1 MSGTPSSPAQGA
13 AAEAPIGPPPLEPNT
28 NGVYKIACHIM
39 QARLGDGRHLPA
51 SSAARTAATDLASRA
66 ILEAAT
72 PGLALARGHAGVR
85 SCCAIIG
92 VGADAGAFGVR
103 RIAVRR
109 GVMSQKTTR
118 PKGFPLPSSLEVLP
132 GTEAAQQA
140 YPYFIQFTPSDDQ
153 RFWFYNSMHFPEPMS
168 AFDMVTAEAAYCAL
182 GASNTRVH
190 SLPTTLGIDH
200 RIINGRVYIG
210 GNAVTDPAEIARRT
224 EEFQKRAF
232 YYYENWERLYA
243 QWREKMLKLI
253 RDAQALPKLEL
264 PEFEPLE
271 NVLAGRGI
279 ASNHFLLDTYQKTLE
294 GYFRMWHHHFE
305 FLLLGYGAYM
315 TFFAFCK
322 KAFPEIS
329 EQTVARMVAGIEA
342 EIFRPDEEVRRL
354 ARRAV
359 ELGVDS
365 KFRDGVSAQ
374 AVIESLEKA
383 GTPGREWLKELEIS
397 RDPWFNVNVGDG
409 FYHYHRSWNDD
420 LSMPFAALPGYIG
433 LFKAGESLHR
443 DHEKL
448 RREREQL
455 IADYRDLLAT
465 DEERAAYDQMIK
477 LAHRVFPYV
486 EGHKFYCEHWYTN
499 LFFNKIR
506 EFGALLAQHG
516 FFSRED
522 DVFQLSHYELESAIV
537 DLMSSWSNG
546 SPPRGPGHWPR
557 IVAERRAALAQW
569 AKHDTPPALGPVP
582 EVIDDPAIVMLW
594 GITRENLDTWLA
606 AGSETTSN
614 ELRGFAAS
622 NGVVE
627 GPARVVKSV
636 EEIARIEKG
645 DILVCQITNPT
656 WAPLFQKIS
665 AAVSDIGGSM
675 SHMAIVAREFGL
687 PAVVGTG
694 SATTRIRDGQRI
706 RVDGG
711 RGVVTILQ

>member
-1 MSGTPSSPAQGA
+1 VSSQ
-13 AAEAPIGPPPLEPNT
+13 
-28 NGVYKIACHIM
+28 V
-39 QARLGDGRHLPA
+39 
-51 SSAARTAATDLASRA
+51 
-66 ILEAAT
+66 
-72 PGLALARGHAGVR
+72 
-85 SCCAIIG
+85 
-92 VGADAGAFGVR
+92 
-103 RIAVRR
+103 
-109 GVMSQKTTR
+109 KT
-118 PKGFPLPSSLEVLP
+118 KGFPLPSSLKVVP
-132 GTEAAQQA
+132 GTERAQAA
-140 YPYFIQFTPSDDQ
+140 YPYFIQFTPADDE

-182 GASNTRVH
+182 GSANTRVH
-190 SLPTTLGIDH
+190 CLPTTLGIDH

-224 EEFQKRAF
+224 QEFQKRAF
-232 YYYENWERLYA
+232 YYYEHWERLYA
-243 QWREKMLKLI
+243 QWRQKMLALI
-253 RDAQALPKLEL
+253 REAQALPKLDL
-264 PEFEPLE
+264 PEFEPLAH
-271 NVLAGRGI
+271 VHAGRGI
-279 ASNHFLLDTYQKTLE
+279 ASNHYLLDVYHKTLE

-305 FLLLGYGAYM
+305 FLLLGYGAYL

-329 EQTVARMVAGIEA
+329 DQTVARMVAGIEA

-354 ARRAV
+354 ARCAV
-359 ELGVDS
+359 ELGVDAM
-365 KFRDGVSAQ
+365 FRDDLPAA
-374 AVIESLEKA
+374 AVIASLEKA

-420 LSMPFAALPGYIG
+420 LSMPFAALPGYISRV
-433 LFKAGESLHR
+433 KAGESLER
-443 DHEKL
+443 EYEKL
-448 RREREQL
+448 QSERQQL
-455 IADYRDLLAT
+455 IADYRDLLGS
-465 DEERAAYDQMIK
+465 DEERAAYDQMIT

-506 EFGALLAQHG
+506 EFGTLLAAHE
-516 FFSRED
+516 FFPKAE
-522 DVFQLSHYELESAIV
+522 DVFHLNHYELESAII

-546 SPPRGPGHWPR
+546 SPARGPQHWPQ
-557 IVAERRAALAQW
+557 IVAERRAAIAEW
-569 AKHDTPPALGPVP
+569 AKQPTPPALGPVP
-582 EVIDDPAIVMLW
+582 DVIDDPAIVMLW

-606 AGSETTSN
+606 AGTGASSN
-614 ELRGFAAS
+614 EIRGFAAS

-627 GPARVVKSV
+627 GPARVIKSV
-636 EEIARIEKG
+636 EEISRLQKG

-694 SATTRIRDGQRI
+694 TATTRIKDGQRI

-711 RGVVTILQ
+711 RGVVTLLQ